1 MWAVMEG
8 SAHPD
13 MMCIPNK
20 NAWNC
25 PSAVMEGSEHH
36 HMVEIPQTNA

>member
-1 MWAVMEG
+1 MEG

-13 MMCIPNK
+13 MVCIPNK
-20 NAWNC
+20 NACNSL
-25 PSAVMEGSEHH
+25 SAVMEGSEHL